1 MIPPVQSQSGSQAE
15 QRLKKLF
22 KKLGDQEQKT
32 VLEFAEF
39 LASRSEPEDVVLPEP
54 NYLPRP
60 EDESVI
66 KAVKRLSETYFMLD
80 KDHILHETSALV
92 SQHIMQGRAAEEVID
107 ELETVFSGHYEKL
120 RDTQS

>member
-1 MIPPVQSQSGSQAE
+1 MLPPVQSQSGSKAE

-22 KKLGDQEQKT
+22 KQLGDQEQKT
-32 VLEFAEF
+32 LLEFAEF
-39 LASRSEPEDVVLPEP
+39 LVSRSEPEDTVIPEP
-54 NYLPRP
+54 NFQPRP

-66 KAVKRLSETYFMLD
+66 RAVKRLSETYFMLD

-107 ELETVFSGHYEKL
+107 ELEGVFSSHYAKL
-120 RDTQS
+120 KDAQS